1 MFSPSHSLWYY
12 IPVRFK
18 GRKVLIVGDSLSYP
32 GRSPL
37 EYTTPA
43 EVPAT
48 AAPGVVLARHLLDL
62 GARAVRINAKV
73 GRSAYN
79 LFRSENGDRLLAEDV
94 AWGPDIVL
102 VFLGTNDKGLG
113 PLQDAAAFERIVKSF
128 PREDIWALGPPQ
140 IAGYDDVVAT
150 MTEVFGRKFVDT
162 RGMLTEVPKASD
174 GVHFTRDGAKL
185 LADRIAVALASTPS
199 TWLPYA
205 ALGVLGATGVGFA
218 WVIVSR
224 MRAKRQLK

>member
-1 MFSPSHSLWYY
+1 M
-12 IPVRFK
+12 
-18 GRKVLIVGDSLSYP
+18 
-32 GRSPL
+32 

-43 EVPAT
+43 EVPTT

-62 GARAVRINAKV
+62 GARSVRINAKV

-94 AWGPDIVL
+94 AWDPDIVL
-102 VFLGTNDKGLG
+102 VFLGTNDKGLA

-128 PREDIWALGPPQ
+128 PREDVWALGPPQ
-140 IAGYDDVVAT
+140 AVGYDGVIET
-150 MTEVFGRKFVDT
+150 MTEVFGRKLLDT
-162 RGMLTEVPKASD
+162 RALLTDGLKAAD
-174 GVHFTRDGAKL
+174 GVHFTQEGAKI

-199 TWLPYA
+199 QWLSYA

-224 MRAKRQLK
+224 IRAKRQLK